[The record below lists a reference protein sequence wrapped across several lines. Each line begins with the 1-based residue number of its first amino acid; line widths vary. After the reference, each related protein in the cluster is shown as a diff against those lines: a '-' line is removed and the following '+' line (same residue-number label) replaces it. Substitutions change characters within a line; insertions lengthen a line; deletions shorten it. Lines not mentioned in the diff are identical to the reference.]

1 MWQRAFVCA
10 CLLAAAP
17 LGAEKIVVAA
27 AADLK
32 FALDEIAADFKKSRP
47 ADAVELV
54 YGSSGRFY
62 TQIRQGAPYDLY
74 FSADSAYPREL
85 VRAGLALA
93 PVKPYAVGR
102 LVLWSASLDAGRMEL
117 AELAQAHITRIAIAN
132 PKHAPYGRRAVEA
145 LRASGLWEQVQAK
158 LIYGENVA
166 QAAQFVQ
173 SGGVPVGIIALS
185 LALSPALAARGSYR
199 LIPAELHETLEQGF
213 VLLRGSGSRALARR
227 FAAYMDGPA
236 ARAVMKRYGFVL
248 PDEALGA
255 ALTGSAPLGPEVPPR
270 GRAGRK
276 P

>member
-1 MWQRAFVCA
+1 
-10 CLLAAAP
+10 
-17 LGAEKIVVAA
+17 
-27 AADLK
+27 
-32 FALDEIAADFKKSRP
+32 
-47 ADAVELV
+47 
-54 YGSSGRFY
+54 
-62 TQIRQGAPYDLY
+62 
-74 FSADSAYPREL
+74 
-85 VRAGLALA
+85 
-93 PVKPYAVGR
+93 
-102 LVLWSASLDAGRMEL
+102 
-117 AELAQAHITRIAIAN
+117 
-132 PKHAPYGRRAVEA
+132 
-145 LRASGLWEQVQAK
+145 VQAK